1 MWLIATNP
9 HWSLSY
15 GKWVMAVNEQG
26 EFFLYAFL
34 CFPPCAYITV
44 GCHFHAWR
52 DIEGTS
58 LVVRW
63 LRLCAP
69 NGEGLGSIP
78 GQGTRQCLPQLKAP
92 SRCSEDHRSH
102 LPPLRLSIPFARQN
116 QTSSEGCK
124 IFLHFVSKRD
134 RLDGRLLIILTQY
147 LSCFMWSFICWEIS
161 VGLTAGH
168 HRDPTGV
175 SCNVPSVHAPCTT
188 F

>member
-26 EFFLYAFL
+26 EFVSL
-34 CFPPCAYITV
+34 CFSLFSTMCLHYSWLS
-44 GCHFHAWR
+44 FSRMKRYWR
-52 DIEGTS
+52 DFPGGPVAKT
-58 LVVRW
+58 
-63 LRLCAP
+63 LCSEWR
-69 NGEGLGSIP
+69 GP
-78 GQGTRQCLPQLKAP
+78 GFNPWSGHQTVLAATKTP

-147 LSCFMWSFICWEIS
+147 LSCFMWSFICREIS